1 MRPLFK
7 WTLRSILVLAL
18 LLAGLAYVKR
28 AEITRLLAVN
38 SLFSAERIVGNFSH
52 MDTLFETAPMSRGPG
67 PVSALPR
74 GADLVLPPEV
84 RDWIETRAVTSLLVL
99 KDGKIVYEDYFL
111 GTGPNDRR
119 ISWSVA
125 KSFLSALIG
134 ILLDEGRIGSIED
147 QVVDYAPQ
155 LKGSAYDG
163 ARIVDVL
170 QMESGVLFN
179 EDYLDFNSD
188 INRMGRVLALGGS
201 MDGFAAGLEQRF
213 APPGQTWRYVS
224 IDTHVL
230 GMVVRGSTGRSI
242 PDLMQE
248 KLLWPMGIEAD
259 PYYLTDGYGV
269 AFVLGGLNMVTRD
282 YARLGQLFLRSG
294 RLNGRQIVPADWVAQ
309 STAPSANTAPGDL
322 RYGYQ
327 WWVPPDGG
335 PGEFFAR
342 GIYGQHIYVN
352 RDAGVVIATTAADR
366 HFEDPG
372 VTDQNT
378 RVFRLIAEIA
388 G

>member
-7 WTLRSILVLAL
+7 WTLRSIVILAL
-18 LLAGLAYVKR
+18 LLAGLAYFKR

-38 SLFSAERIVGNFSH
+38 SLFSEEKIVGNFSH
-52 MDTLFETAPMSRGPG
+52 MGTLFETAQMTRGPG

-74 GADLVLPPEV
+74 GDDIALPAEV
-84 RDWIETRAVTSLLVL
+84 RDWIDARAVTSLLVL

-111 GTGPNDRR
+111 GTGPDDRR

-134 ILLDEGRIGSIED
+134 IVLDEGKIGSIDD
-147 QVVDYAPQ
+147 QVVEYAPQ

-170 QMESGVLFN
+170 QMESGVAFN

-188 INRMGRVLALGGS
+188 INRMGRVLALGRS
-201 MDGFAAGLEQRF
+201 MDGFAAGLDQRF
-213 APPGQTWRYVS
+213 APPGETWRYVS

-230 GMVVRGSTGRSI
+230 GMVVRGATGRSI

-282 YARLGQLFLRSG
+282 YARLGQLFLQSG
-294 RLNGRQIVPADWVAQ
+294 RLNGRQIVPADWVAA
-309 STAPSANTAPGDL
+309 STTPSAKTAPGEL

-327 WWVPPDGG
+327 WWVPQDGG

-342 GIYGQHIYVN
+342 GIYGQHVYVN

-378 RVFRLIAEIA
+378 RIFRLIAETVR
-388 G
+388 